1 MPLRKPIK
9 VVPHKGG
16 SLARVV
22 GPLSNGVPTPP
33 PAIETGET
41 LFQFSSTREAIKMK
55 ADRRRLI
62 DKENNALMAEWRKKG
77 VSDLTPEE
85 RKKCYRLVLNPDVD
99 IESEEWEDCEER
111 IEAVGYSAE
120 KGNGTFDVIQKVACR
135 FADIVYIL
143 SESKSAAL
151 DLVAWEEIDSVT
163 PLHTVKTYG
172 STETYFGVNAF
183 FPDIGESCTSDQTLT
198 QAAKT
203 DALEGGPAENIGG
216 SVAVLVWDATPVN
229 RNTVNT
235 SPEFKDRPGG
245 ELVIFES
252 SRRFIDDHGVK
263 VSSICC
269 GAAGG
274 IATGSNVAL
283 LEVSDNVQYD
293 LSEID
298 ELAESLDLPL
308 VVCMSFGLTFG
319 PGLSQVEFAEAE
331 ALFTSLNATVE
342 AIMERHPQVT
352 FVAAAGN
359 ESINSCQ
366 ATAPLSWEDCANCV
380 SWPQTT
386 FPGKDNPIILVG
398 GSNVPP
404 VNPITRLYS
413 GYSNFGPCV
422 DVFSNGGPYCAWD
435 NTARTYKAV
444 VGTSFSAP
452 QYVGLTALVYSK
464 NPTMTHDQVL
474 AVMQGSRPN
483 NVTNVSANTT
493 SRFQILPSS
502 ARTGGGDVVT
512 NADWGD
518 ILEFDP
524 QDTDDGAGF
533 PWWTI
538 GLGIGIAVILVIVI
552 VVTYTTNKHKRGRG
566 VKPRARPTRSYRA

>member
-9 VVPHKGG
+9 VVPRKGG

-33 PAIETGET
+33 PATETGET

-62 DKENNALMAEWRKKG
+62 DKENNALMAEWKKKDVG
-77 VSDLTPEE
+77 DLTPEE
-85 RKKCYRLVLNPDVD
+85 RAKCYRLVLNPDVD

-143 SESKSAAL
+143 SETKAAAL
-151 DLVAWEEIDSVT
+151 ELASWEEIDSVT
-163 PLHTVKTYG
+163 PLYTVKTYG
-172 STETYFGVNAF
+172 STETYFGVDAF
-183 FPDIGESCTSDQTLT
+183 FPDLNETCNSNQTLT

-216 SVAVLVWDATPVN
+216 SVAVLMWDATPVN

-252 SRRFIDDHGVK
+252 TRRFVDDHGVQ
-263 VSSICC
+263 VASVCC

-274 IATGSNVAL
+274 IATGSNIAL
-283 LEVSDNVQYD
+283 LELSDNVQYD
-293 LSEID
+293 LSEIE
-298 ELAESLDLPL
+298 ELADSLDMPL
-308 VVCMSFGLTFG
+308 VVCMSFGIIFG
-319 PGLSQVEFAEAE
+319 PGLSQAEFGEVE
-331 ALFTSLNATVE
+331 ALFNSLNATIE
-342 AIMERHPQVT
+342 SIMEGYPQVT

-359 ESINSCQ
+359 ESVNLCQ
-366 ATAPLSWEDCANCV
+366 ATSTKTWDGCDSCM
-380 SWPQTT
+380 SWPQMT
-386 FPGKDNPIILVG
+386 FPGKDNPVILVG
-398 GSNVPP
+398 ASNVPP
-404 VNPITRLYS
+404 TNPITRRYS
-413 GYSNFGPCV
+413 GYSNFGSCV
-422 DVFSNGGPYCAWD
+422 DIFSNGGPYCSWD
-435 NTARTYKAV
+435 NTAQAYKAV
-444 VGTSFSAP
+444 VGTSFSCP
-452 QYVGLTALVYSK
+452 QYVALTALVYSK

-483 NVTNVSANTT
+483 NVTNVPANTT
-493 SRFQILPSS
+493 SRFQILPAS

-512 NADWGD
+512 NADWSD
-518 ILEFDP
+518 IPEFNP
-524 QDTDDGAGF
+524 QETDDGAGF

-538 GLGIGIAVILVIVI
+538 GLGVGIAVILVIAI
-552 VVTYTTNKHKRGRG
+552 VVTYTTNKHRRGRG
-566 VKPRARPTRSYRA
+566 PRPRARTTRSFRA